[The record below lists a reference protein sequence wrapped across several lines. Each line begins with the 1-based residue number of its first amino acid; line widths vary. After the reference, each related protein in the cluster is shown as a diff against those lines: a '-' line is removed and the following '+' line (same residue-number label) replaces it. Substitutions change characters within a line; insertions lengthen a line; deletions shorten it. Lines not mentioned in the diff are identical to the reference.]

1 MMWRSET
8 LEAHSLPWYHIAWIH
23 TEQRGCAARLANA
36 IRKVVTMITS
46 SRSFVS
52 PTLIGRADALAALR
66 ATLAEACGG
75 NGQIV
80 LLAGEAGMGKS
91 RLVREAIAS
100 ADDHAMG
107 VASGYCCES
116 ERAFPYAPLSEML
129 SHLRLQTLDSAF
141 GPLWAAHAAAL
152 QDVLTPND
160 DMPGLDAASARYRL
174 FRSLND
180 LLIALAHRQPLLL
193 ILEDA
198 HWSDDGTLE
207 FLSSFAR
214 HFGSLPLCLILT
226 YRNDEL
232 SPALQHLLALFD
244 RTRLTVEI
252 HLSPLDISDIERMIR
267 VIFDLRRPV
276 QREFVA
282 ALTRLTGGNP
292 FFVEELLK
300 SLMAGGDLLFADVA
314 RNSTLLADLQVPR
327 TVDET
332 MQRRL
337 PFLSPAA
344 RQLLTVL
351 AVAGSPTGMD
361 LLQAVLAVDETELL
375 ALIAEG
381 TTAQFL
387 SKSSGDMLSFRHDL
401 TRQAVYNASP
411 EHERRQWHRSI
422 AACIEK
428 RFAAIPDALA
438 IDLARHWYLAQQWEK
453 ALDTN
458 RHAGLLAQAWYAPQA
473 AIMHFGYAIEAA
485 ARLNRAPQLDLM
497 RARAQAAMTIGALE
511 SARSDF
517 EAVLALRSS
526 QTDSGHDIAEQWQAL
541 LDLGSSWDGID
552 YTRTRQYYERAFD
565 LAQSSGRPLLVA
577 RSGNRIGNWYMNM
590 EQPEEALRYHRQ
602 ALAIFIDANESDG
615 VIDCH
620 ILIAYAG
627 VFTGDLTLALNHF
640 RQSIALARQS
650 GDRQSLSA
658 ALGAIALCSPI
669 CSTDTML
676 ATLSLAEAERQVE
689 GAWQLAQAIGWRM
702 NEAIT
707 SVWRAALATTRGDF
721 GAARRYSEEGLAI
734 AEEMKHPEWEAAALY
749 GLGNLSHHLCSLEAA
764 QTFLE
769 RALVQAEEMRSLH
782 FRRVMTGRLA
792 CVLARSDQCERA
804 RLLLDMVMSPEEAM
818 LTPGQRECWY
828 GYATL
833 ALAEGNPTAALDI
846 VERLV
851 ASSQAT
857 SVSGIPRLAVLSS
870 EALLALGRAEE
881 AIALARDAYR
891 IACAQTWN
899 TLAWRLGALWGRAL
913 HVQGD
918 DDMAAQIW
926 AEARILA
933 ETLAT
938 SIPSEPER
946 ATFLQG
952 MSVEMPTFIL
962 SSSPPRVARG
972 AGDLTPREREVA
984 LLVAC
989 GYTNR
994 RIARELVISEETATV
1009 HVKHILHKLQFASRS
1024 QIAAWVVDQ
1033 RLDIPH
1039 NG

>member
-1 MMWRSET
+1 
-8 LEAHSLPWYHIAWIH
+8 
-23 TEQRGCAARLANA
+23 
-36 IRKVVTMITS
+36 MITS

-66 ATLAEACGG
+66 TTLAEARGG

-91 RLVREAIAS
+91 RLVSEAIAS
-100 ADDHAMG
+100 AHDHAMG
-107 VASGYCCES
+107 LASGYCCES

-129 SHLRLQTLDSAF
+129 SHLRLQTLDPAF
-141 GPLWAAHAAAL
+141 VPLWEAHAAAF
-152 QDVLTPND
+152 QAVLTPNGGGQG
-160 DMPGLDAASARYRL
+160 PDAANARYRL
-174 FRSLND
+174 FRSLDD
-180 LLIALAHRQPLLL
+180 LLTALARQQPLLL

-198 HWSDDGTLE
+198 HWCDDGTLD

-214 HFGSLPLCLILT
+214 HLGSLPLCLILT
-226 YRNDEL
+226 YRTDEV
-232 SPALQHLLALFD
+232 SPALQHLFTLFD
-244 RTRLTVEI
+244 RTRLTTEI
-252 HLSPLDISDIERMIR
+252 HLSPLDISDIERMVR

-344 RQLLTVL
+344 RQLLTAL
-351 AVAGSPTGMD
+351 AVAGSPTEMA
-361 LLQAVLAVDETELL
+361 LLQAVLAIDEAALL

-381 TTAQFL
+381 TAAQFL
-387 SKSSGDMLSFRHDL
+387 SESSGDTLAFRHDL

-411 EHERRQWHRSI
+411 ERERRHWHRSI
-422 AACIEK
+422 AACIEE
-428 RFAAIPDALA
+428 RFATIPDAQAL
-438 IDLARHWYLAQQWEK
+438 DLARHWYLGQQWEK

-458 RHAGLLAQAWYAPQA
+458 RHAGTLAQAWYAPQA
-473 AIMHFGYAIEAA
+473 AFMHFGYAIEAA
-485 ARLNRAPQLDLM
+485 ARLNRAPQVDLL

-517 EAVLALRSS
+517 EAVLALTSM
-526 QTDSGHDIAEQWQAL
+526 QADSGHDIAEQWQAL
-541 LDLGSSWDGID
+541 LDLGYSWDGID
-552 YTRTRQYYERAFD
+552 YAKTRQYYERAFD
-565 LAQSSGRPLLVA
+565 LAQSSGRPLLIA

-590 EQPEEALRYHRQ
+590 EQPEDALRYHRQ
-602 ALAIFIDANESDG
+602 ALAIFIEADESDG

-620 ILIAYAG
+620 ILLAYSG

-640 RQSIALARQS
+640 RQAIALARQS
-650 GDRQSLSA
+650 GNRQSLSG
-658 ALGAIALCSPI
+658 ALGAMALCSPI
-669 CSTDTML
+669 YSTDTML
-676 ATLSLAEAERQVE
+676 ATLSLTEAERQVE
-689 GAWQLAQAIGWRM
+689 EAMQLAQAIGWRL

-707 SVWRAALATTRGDF
+707 SAWRAALATTRGDF
-721 GAARRYSEEGLAI
+721 GAARRHSEEGLAI

-749 GLGNLSHHLCSLEAA
+749 GLGNLSCHLYSLEAA
-764 QTFLE
+764 QSFLE
-769 RALVQAEEMRSLH
+769 RALVQADEMRSLH

-792 CVLARSDQCERA
+792 CVLARSGQCERA
-804 RLLLDMVMSPEEAM
+804 RLLLEMVMSPEEAM
-818 LTPGQRECWY
+818 LTPGQRECWC

-833 ALAEGNPTAALDI
+833 ALAESNPAVALDI
-846 VERLV
+846 VGRLV
-851 ASSQAT
+851 ASSQAA
-857 SVSGIPRLAVLSS
+857 SVSDIPRLALLGS

-881 AIALARDAYR
+881 TVALARDAYR
-891 IACAQTWN
+891 IACAQAWN
-899 TLAWRLGALWGRAL
+899 TLAWQLGVVWGRAL

-918 DDMAAQIW
+918 DDAAAQIW

-933 ETLAT
+933 ERLAT
-938 SIPSEPER
+938 TIPSESER
-946 ATFLQG
+946 TTFLQG
-952 MSVEMPTFIL
+952 MSAEMLTFTL
-962 SSSPPRVARG
+962 PSSSPHIARV

-984 LLVAC
+984 LLVAR

-994 RIARELVISEETATV
+994 KIARDLVISEETATV

-1039 NG
+1039 DG